1 MGVPEAPPGPAAR
14 LLERESEL
22 ARLHEALL
30 GAIEG
35 RGTFIVVEGVAGIG
49 KTQLVAAAR
58 EEARAAG
65 LRVLTARG
73 SELELDF
80 GHGVVRQLLEPP
92 VLGAPPAQ
100 REELLA
106 GAASLAAGLFGL
118 APDSASGSQSPM
130 VDPTFAVLHGLYWL
144 CANLAQ
150 RGPLLLAVDDAHWA
164 DAPSLRFLAYLARR
178 IDELPVVVICASR
191 PADPSA
197 HTEALAELVTDPAA
211 ELLHPGPLTRD
222 GVAELVRAGL
232 EGEPEERFVAACMAA
247 TGGIPFLVRELL
259 LALRADETLPTADYA
274 RRVAELGPRAIA
286 RSILLRLGRLG
297 HESGQLA
304 RALAVLG
311 ADAELR
317 HAAALAGLSLDEAGR
332 AADVLAAAGIVERSR
347 PLQFVHPI
355 VRTAIHA
362 DLPPSE
368 REMRHA
374 RAARLFAAEGAPLD
388 RVAAHLL
395 ASAPAGDVWVVER
408 LQAAARAA
416 IDQGAPESAVHY
428 LTRALEEP
436 APPELRPHLLLDLG
450 SAETHCGRPSTGAM
464 HLQAALDTLERDED
478 ILVAGHLLGRALAL
492 DERPREA
499 ITVFDSLMFRLDPE
513 SEQALA
519 LQAAIV
525 AQAQIHD
532 VPASLV
538 TSQLEHLRATA
549 VAGLDLPRAAYAVLA
564 ADAVFRCAPAE
575 ESAALARRSLEGSPR
590 PFPSPFDPYLF
601 FHGCIALLW
610 SERYDE
616 VRWYY
621 DAAIQDAQRLG
632 SAPRFAA
639 ASCGRALLAFR
650 RGALAY
656 SEDDARQTLDVLGG
670 PHGFYGPLALSMLAL
685 CLMERGEL
693 EEAERWIEAAG
704 EIGNRTSYSVT
715 VLLIVRGRLRRL
727 GGRVIE
733 ALADAREGGARLARM
748 EVRSPAVV
756 PWRSEAAVSLHALGR
771 SEEAIALAAEEVAL
785 ARQAGTQRALGTA
798 QLAQALAAGGEVPAL
813 REAVATLAATQAAL
827 EHARALAELGAAL
840 RRSGS
845 RAEAREHLRLAL
857 DVAHRCGATVLEHQA
872 RQELLAS
879 GARPRTSALTGFESL
894 TPSERRVAQ
903 LAAAGRTNREIAQAL
918 FVTPRTVE
926 GHLTNVY
933 AKLGV
938 GSREELAGVV
948 PGGVD
953 AADDG

>member
-1 MGVPEAPPGPAAR
+1 MGVPEAPPGSSAR
-14 LLERESEL
+14 LLEREREL
-22 ARLHEALL
+22 TRLHEALL
-30 GAIEG
+30 AATEG
-35 RGTFIVVEGVAGIG
+35 RGSFIVVEGVAGIG

-58 EEARAAG
+58 DEARAAG

-73 SELELDF
+73 SELELEF

-92 VLGAPPAQ
+92 LLGAPPEQ
-100 REELLA
+100 RDELLG

-118 APDSASGSQSPM
+118 APGSAAGSQSPM

-178 IDELPVVVICASR
+178 IDDLPVVVICASR

-197 HTEALAELVTDPAA
+197 HAEALAELIADPAA

-232 EGEPEERFVAACMAA
+232 EGEPEERFVAACLAA

-317 HAAALAGLSLDEAGR
+317 HVAALAGLSLDEAGR

-374 RAARLFAAEGAPLD
+374 KAARLFAAEGAPLD

-416 IDQGAPESAVHY
+416 VDQGAPESAVHY

-436 APPELRPHLLLDLG
+436 APLELRPHLLLDLG
-450 SAETHCGRPSTGAM
+450 SAETHCGRPNTGAT
-464 HLQAALDTLERDED
+464 HLQAALDTLEQDED

-499 ITVFDSLMFRLDPE
+499 IQVFDSLIHRLDPE
-513 SEQALA
+513 SDEALA
-519 LQAAIV
+519 LEAVNV

-532 VPASLV
+532 VPAALV
-538 TSQLEHLRATA
+538 ASQLVHLRGAA
-549 VAGLDLPRAAYAVLA
+549 AARALPRAALAVLA
-564 ADAVFRCAPAE
+564 VDAVFRCAPAE
-575 ESAALARRSLEGSPR
+575 EAAVLARRSLEGSPR

-601 FHGCIALLW
+601 FHACIALLW

-621 DAAIQDAQRLG
+621 DAALDDARRLG

-639 ASCGRALLAFR
+639 AGCGRGLLAYR
-650 RGALAY
+650 RGGLGDA
-656 SEDDARQTLDVLGG
+656 EDDARRALEILGG
-670 PHGFYGPLALSMLAL
+670 PHGFYGPLALSVLAL
-685 CLMERGEL
+685 ALMERGEL
-693 EEAERWIEAAG
+693 AEAEEWIAVAG
-704 EIGNRTSYSVT
+704 EIGERTSYSVT
-715 VLLIVRGRLRRL
+715 ALLLVRARLRRL
-727 GGRVIE
+727 GGRIIE
-733 ALADAREGGARLARM
+733 GLADAREGGARLGRM
-748 EVRSPAVV
+748 EVRSPGVV
-756 PWRSEAAVSLHALGR
+756 PWRSEAALSLHALGR
-771 SEEAIALAAEEVAL
+771 SEEAAALATEEVAL
-785 ARQAGTQRALGTA
+785 ARQAGLQRALGTA
-798 QLAQALAAGGEVPAL
+798 QLAQALVAGGEVPAL
-813 REAVATLAATQAAL
+813 REAVATLEGTQAAL
-827 EHARALAELGAAL
+827 EHARALTELGAAL
-840 RRSGS
+840 RRAGS
-845 RAEAREHLRLAL
+845 RAEARDHLRMAL
-857 DVAHRCGATVLEHQA
+857 DIAHRCGGAVVEHQA
-872 RQELLAS
+872 RQELLAA
-879 GARPRTSALTGFESL
+879 GARPRASALTGFDAL
-894 TPSERRVAQ
+894 TPSERRVAE
-903 LAAAGRTNREIAQAL
+903 LAATGGTNREIAQAL

-948 PGGVD
+948 PGSTAGP
-953 AADDG
+953 DDG